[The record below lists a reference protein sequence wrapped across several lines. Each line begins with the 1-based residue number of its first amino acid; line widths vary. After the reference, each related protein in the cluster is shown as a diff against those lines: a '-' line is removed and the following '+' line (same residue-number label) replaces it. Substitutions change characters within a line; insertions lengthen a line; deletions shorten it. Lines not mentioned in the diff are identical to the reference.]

1 MNCSVILSRCSCN
14 KSIYIVFFIVLS
26 ASSCTLKD
34 NAEINYPAA
43 SDSILAKADELLDG
57 GQIGESGAYLDSAY
71 RSFSHAGPAD
81 LWKKYRHK
89 TNFYLNYEFDPVK
102 AGLYVDSM
110 NFIVK
115 DKSKIYKQEYAW
127 TSFFK
132 GDVLM
137 SKKKYEEAFQS
148 YYDGREFVLKH
159 LDSCDF
165 AQFTNK
171 LGLVRYRQEQFGRAL
186 PYLKKAAKET
196 DYCVSSSDF
205 EKSFILPQSIYN
217 TIALCFEQ
225 MNMPD
230 SATIYYQKSIH
241 FITLNGGRFPEKEEF
256 RNIALGVVKGN
267 LGGVY
272 ARLDKYPEA
281 EKFLKESI
289 RINDKI
295 GYAIQ
300 DAQTAKIKLAEIYL
314 KLSRLTEADEILL
327 QLQAHLALPG
337 NNPANEFIRMK
348 WYELKW
354 IYADKTSNIPEAYH
368 YLKKNQQNQD
378 SITQANSHL
387 KSIDMD
393 VIFRENEQ
401 RYKLALLGKE
411 NQLKTGYLTAAIV
424 FLMITIGILI
434 AVWQNRKR
442 LKVLNTKITKQNADM
457 HTALNALQQS
467 QEENARMMKIVAH
480 DLRSPVAA
488 AVSITTMLLE
498 GGNLQP
504 DDAEMLDLMKTSSLH
519 SLEMIADLLNMNTTA
534 EGLDR
539 EPVEMH
545 TLLHYCIGLLNFKAA
560 EKKQKITLQAPET
573 VLNVSR
579 EKIWRVISNLLGNAI
594 KFSPEGSGIE
604 VRMQQQENSAVICI
618 QDRGIGIPEKL
629 RAKIFNMF
637 TDSRRPGTMGEQ
649 SFGLGLAIS
658 RQIVEAHGGEIW
670 FESIVGQG
678 TIFYVKLPWSAQ

>member
-1 MNCSVILSRCSCN
+1 MRNTCLLFTVI
-14 KSIYIVFFIVLS
+14 FITLLI
-26 ASSCTLKD
+26 SSCTLKD
-34 NAEINYPAA
+34 SPEINYPVQA
-43 SDSILAKADELLDG
+43 DSILARADELLDG
-57 GQIGESGAYLDSAY
+57 GQIRESGAYLDSAY
-71 RSFSHAGPAD
+71 RSFNHAGPVD
-81 LWKKYRHK
+81 LWKKYKHK
-89 TNFYLNYEFDPVK
+89 TNFYLNYEFDPDK
-102 AGLYVDSM
+102 AELYADSM
-110 NFIVK
+110 YAIVK
-115 DKSKIYKQEYAW
+115 GKSKIYKQEYAW

-186 PYLKKAAKET
+186 PYLKKAATET
-196 DYCVSSSDF
+196 DYCISSSNF

-230 SATIYYQKSIH
+230 SAITYYLRSIN
-241 FITLNGGRFPEKEEF
+241 FITHNGSRFPEKREF

-272 ARLDKYPEA
+272 ARLNKYPEA

-300 DAQTAKIKLAEIYL
+300 DAQTAKIKLAEVYL
-314 KLSRLTEADEILL
+314 KLSRFTEAGEILH

-337 NNPANEFIRMK
+337 NNPADEFIRMK

-354 IYADKTSNIPEAYH
+354 MYYDKTGNIPQAYN
-368 YLKKNQQNQD
+368 YLKRFQQNQD
-378 SITQANSHL
+378 SITRANSRL

-411 NQLKTGYLTAAIV
+411 NQLKTGYLAAAV
-424 FLMITIGILI
+424 FFLVITIGILI

-442 LKVLNTKITKQNADM
+442 LKALNTKVTRQNKDM
-457 HTALNALQQS
+457 HTALSALQQS

-498 GGNLQP
+498 GGNLLP
-504 DDAEMLDLMKTSSLH
+504 DDAEMLELMKTSSLH

-534 EGLDR
+534 EGLNK

-545 TLLHYCIGLLNFKAA
+545 TLLHYCISLLNFKAA
-560 EKKQKITLQAPET
+560 EKQQKITLQAPEI
-573 VLNVSR
+573 VLDVSR
-579 EKIWRVISNLLGNAI
+579 EKIWRVVSNLLVNAI
-594 KFSPEGSGIE
+594 KFSPEGSAIE
-604 VRMQQQENSAVICI
+604 VRMQQQENSVVICI
-618 QDRGIGIPEKL
+618 QDCGIGIPEKL
-629 RAKIFNMF
+629 KAKVFNMF
-637 TDSRRPGTMGEQ
+637 TDARRTGTMGEQ

-658 RQIVEAHGGEIW
+658 RQIVEAHSGEIW

-678 TIFYVKLPWSAQ
+678 TTFYVKLPWSAQ